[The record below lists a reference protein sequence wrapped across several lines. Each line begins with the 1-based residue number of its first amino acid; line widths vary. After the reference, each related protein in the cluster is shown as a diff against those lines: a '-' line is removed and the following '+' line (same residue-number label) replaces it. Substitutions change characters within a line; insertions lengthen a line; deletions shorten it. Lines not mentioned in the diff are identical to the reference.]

1 MVKILPLAAMGRIM
15 RKAGANR
22 VSDNAKKA
30 LAEVL
35 QEFGSNLS
43 EKAWKFAQHAGRT
56 TIKAEDIKLAQKEM

>member
-15 RKAGANR
+15 KQVGANR
-22 VSDNAKKA
+22 VSDSAKKA

-35 QEFGSNLS
+35 QEFGINLS

-56 TIKAEDIKLAQKEM
+56 TIKSEDIILAKKDV